1 MELKDLQGKKFKC
14 DEGEG
19 RINIGEKCKIMNA
32 IPVFL
37 CQNFKSGS
45 NTNIIHRY
53 HFSYVIHT
61 TDSLDFFV
69 RIQAYGVF
77 TNFRLLVSE
86 EESES
91 FKIPVTNFKEGTIIT
106 AYIDRE
112 LYIEKVD
119 GNLVFVIENKDAENE
134 TALVYSKRELLR
146 LKPTIQFPIEIVKE
160 HSEEECV
167 YVSVEDVAKMLGK
180 NPSKVFIKE
189 Q

>member
-14 DEGEG
+14 DKGEG
-19 RINIGEKCKIMNA
+19 HINIGEKCEIMNA

-45 NTNIIHRY
+45 NTNIIHGY

-69 RIQAYGVF
+69 RIQACSVF
-77 TNFRLLVSE
+77 LNFRLLVSE

-106 AYIDRE
+106 AYIDRKF
-112 LYIEKVD
+112 YIEKVD
-119 GNLVFVIENKDAENE
+119 GNLVFVIEDKDSVNE
-134 TALVYSKRELLR
+134 AALFYSKRELLGQEPI
-146 LKPTIQFPIEIVKE
+146 LQCPIEIMKGP
-160 HSEEECV
+160 SEEECV
-167 YVSVEDVAKMLGK
+167 YVSVEDVAKILGK
-180 NPSKVFIKE
+180 DPSKVFIKK
-189 Q
+189 